1 MKKLPIIFLCLSLLF
16 LSACGTQ
23 TAGVPEA
30 PGDAL
35 RTVTD
40 ACGRQVALPKEVT
53 SVVCVGVG
61 ALRYTVYLQA
71 QDLVVGVEQG
81 EQKATIAKPFS
92 YFNREL
98 FSALPVTGDNGTTY
112 DEDIL
117 RLAPDVIVA
126 YLDADA
132 ADALQSRTGI
142 PVVTIPL
149 NEGMFDEAA
158 LATLSLLGE
167 VYHREDRAE
176 ELRDYLLAARQD
188 LDQRTRDIP
197 EADKPTVYVAGVSY
211 KGAHGFEGTEAG
223 YPPLAAIHARNPAD
237 RTGQSGP
244 FSIDMEQVLLWDP
257 DVIFLDWNGMDL
269 IRENYAVN
277 PAFYE
282 GLSAVKNGRLY
293 AQISFRSSATNAELA
308 LADAYYA
315 GTVLYPEQFADIDPA
330 EKFDEIFQTL
340 LGVEDAYSQYAA
352 QGYTFTE
359 LKLGE

>member
-1 MKKLPIIFLCLSLLF
+1 MKKLRIISLCLSLL
-16 LSACGTQ
+16 LLTACGAQ
-23 TAGVPEA
+23 TEPA
-30 PGDAL
+30 PREDSEPL

-40 ACGRQVALPKEVT
+40 ASGRQVALPEEIT

-61 ALRYTVYLQA
+61 ALRYTTYLQA

-81 EQKATIAKPFS
+81 EQTATLAKPFS
-92 YFNREL
+92 YFNRER
-98 FSALPVTGDNGTTY
+98 FTALPVTGDNGTTY

-126 YLDADA
+126 YLDADT
-132 ADALQSRTGI
+132 ADSLYARTGI

-167 VYHREDRAE
+167 VYHREDRAQ
-176 ELRDYLLAARQD
+176 ELADYLLAAQAD
-188 LDQRTRDIP
+188 LDSRTRDVQ
-197 EADKPTVYVAGVSY
+197 EAEKPTVYVAGVSY

-223 YPPLAAIHARNPAD
+223 YPPLAAIHARNLAD

-257 DVIFLDWNGMDL
+257 NVIFLDWNGMDL
-269 IRENYAVN
+269 IRENHAVN